1 MQSVFLA
8 CVPHLSTQSASLSE
22 ANLKNVLNSTWVQTS
37 GKAMNSTVLIQC
49 RRWCSHWGAVLFQCW
64 GHAVQHG
71 EREQWEQHVCSTCDV
86 QRAFSHQSTPWQTT
100 WYRSFQL
107 TVNMLLCAFFFSLA
121 ILILSPYLSRHLW
134 HHSRRGLLAD
144 VVTDSNSFSMT
155 FCLTVDTESL
165 ATWGWDKRPRDSG

>member
-8 CVPHLSTQSASLSE
+8 CVPHLSMQSASLSE
-22 ANLKNVLNSTWVQTS
+22 ANLKNVLNSTSVQIS

-64 GHAVQHG
+64 GHAVQPG

-86 QRAFSHQSTPWQTT
+86 QRVFSHQSTPWQTT
-100 WYRSFQL
+100 WYWSFQL

-121 ILILSPYLSRHLW
+121 ILILSRIFPVTSDSTADEASWQMSLQIQTVSPWHSVSLW
-134 HHSRRGLLAD
+134 
-144 VVTDSNSFSMT
+144 TQ
-155 FCLTVDTESL
+155 SL
-165 ATWGWDKRPRDSG
+165 